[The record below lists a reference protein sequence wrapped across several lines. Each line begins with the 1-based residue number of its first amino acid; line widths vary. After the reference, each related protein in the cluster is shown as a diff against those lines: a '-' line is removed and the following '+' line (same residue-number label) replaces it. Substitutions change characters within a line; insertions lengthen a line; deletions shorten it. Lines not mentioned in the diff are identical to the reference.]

1 MKGTDVTTTLRTL
14 NAERHPPTA
23 SLARRRPRLMR
34 SGEAFSSSLF
44 MLPIVI
50 VFVVL
55 YIIPM
60 SQSVFY
66 SFTDY
71 NGYTNEF
78 ALVGLD
84 NYLQLFR
91 DQSML
96 DALRYTVF
104 YAVGTTALVTLCA
117 IPLAL
122 VLNMRFFARNAV
134 RAVFF
139 FPAIPSIAV
148 LGLVWGFILN
158 PLGSGVLNSIL
169 HTIAG
174 IDPIPWLA
182 DPLLAQLS
190 TILVTL
196 WSLTGWHAILYLAYL
211 QSIPSDYYEVARI
224 DGANGWQTFRSITL
238 PLLTPAIT
246 VSTLLLMTNGLKVYD
261 LPFTLT
267 GGGPGFATRTLT
279 QALIQNGIAEGR
291 VGASSALAVIFLFI
305 VGAVVVAQLGLTR
318 VVERR
323 FS

>member
-1 MKGTDVTTTLRTL
+1 
-14 NAERHPPTA
+14 
-23 SLARRRPRLMR
+23 
-34 SGEAFSSSLF
+34 

-55 YIIPM
+55 YLIPM
-60 SQSVFY
+60 GQSIFY
-66 SFTDY
+66 SFTDF
-71 NGYTNEF
+71 NGYTSDF
-78 ALVGLD
+78 GFVGAK

-91 DQSML
+91 DDSMVA
-96 DALRYTVF
+96 ALGYTTF
-104 YAVGTTALVTLCA
+104 YAVATTALVTVCA

-122 VLNMRFFARNAV
+122 ILNQRFFGRNVV
-134 RAVFF
+134 RAAFF

-158 PLGSGVLNSIL
+158 PLSSGVLNSIL
-169 HTIAG
+169 HGVAG
-174 IDPIPWLA
+174 ISPVPWLA
-182 DPLLAQLS
+182 DPALAQLS

-211 QSIPSDYYEVARI
+211 QSIPTEYYEVARI

-238 PLLTPAIT
+238 PLLTPGVT

-267 GGGPGFATRTLT
+267 EGGPGFATRTLT
-279 QALIQNGIAEGR
+279 QALIQNGISEGR
-291 VGASSALAVIFLFI
+291 VGAASALAVIFLI
-305 VGAVVVAQLGLTR
+305 LVGLVVVAQLGITR
-318 VVERR
+318 ALERR